1 MISRNL
7 RGIALVVFSMAA
19 FSVEDAFVKAL
30 TGGLPIG
37 QVLVMLGIGGAV
49 VFAALVGPSAWRR
62 MWAALL
68 VPQVALRTAAE
79 AVSGLTFVTALSL
92 VPISTVAAV
101 FQATPLATTAGA
113 ALFFGEAVGW
123 RRWAAIVAGFAGV
136 LLILRPGFEGF
147 QPEAALVLV
156 TVVTIAVRDLITRR
170 IPAGIPSMAISFHG
184 FFAVILAGA
193 GLLAFGPAPL
203 PVSTLNWM
211 QIAFAVACGTSG
223 YYAIVAAMRAADA
236 SSLMPF
242 RYSRLVFSMII
253 GAMVFAE
260 RPDPYTIAGAAV
272 IVAAAF
278 YTYLRERKLALT
290 APTA

>member
-1 MISRNL
+1 MISGNL

-19 FSVEDAFVKAL
+19 FSVEDAFIKVL
-30 TGGLPIG
+30 TGALPIG

-49 VFAALVGPSAWRR
+49 IFAALVGPKAWRR

-68 VPQVALRTAAE
+68 LPKVALRTAAE
-79 AVSGLTFVTALSL
+79 AVSGLTFITALSL

-136 LLILRPGFEGF
+136 LLILRPGLEGF

-156 TVVTIAVRDLITRR
+156 TVLTIAVRDLVTRR
-170 IPAGIPSMAISFHG
+170 VPADIPSMAISFHG
-184 FFAVILAGA
+184 FFAVVLAGIA
-193 GLLAFGPAPL
+193 LLVFGPAPL
-203 PVSTLNWM
+203 PVSTQNWM
-211 QIAFAVACGTSG
+211 QIAVAVACGTSG

-253 GAMVFAE
+253 GAVVFAE
-260 RPDPYTIAGAAV
+260 HPDPMTIAGASL

-290 APTA
+290 TPVA